1 MGHGGEMTRTD
12 TVVRALVSALLLGL
26 VVPSL
31 AQPDVVLTLDQ
42 ALHEALARNP
52 LLAVERTEIAVAAGT
67 LRQARLYAVNPE
79 LELEGSAGRARA
91 RGGEDERRGIDG
103 KSIGLSQVISLRG
116 QRGLRIQAAEAGVD
130 RATAAVQEAERE
142 VTGEL
147 LQTFGDILV
156 AQARVALARDV
167 AALTTTVRDT
177 ARKLHETD
185 VVPQLD
191 VFRADVELARVENR
205 LVVAEQTLRTAQRE
219 LALLLGR
226 PPTPLVRAE
235 GPLTLPLPAGEIT
248 VLQQRALAQR
258 PDLIMARAALRAAEA
273 ELALVRREQFFPEV
287 KVGLRY
293 EEARE
298 FDSTNRSGVLALSV
312 PLPLLNRRQGEIDR
326 AMAELHKQEATVQLI
341 QRRIEKEVASASQQV
356 LTSRQITDAYTR
368 RILPE
373 QNRNFGLLREGYNLG
388 QLRLTDVLVGQREL
402 IEAREAYLDAVAT
415 LNTAAAALYRAINGR
430 P

>member
-1 MGHGGEMTRTD
+1 MTRRE
-12 TVVRALVSALLLGL
+12 TVLRALVSAFLLGAAA
-26 VVPSL
+26 PSF

-42 ALHEALARNP
+42 ALREALEHNP
-52 LLAVERTEIAVAAGT
+52 LLAVERTEGDVAAGT

-142 VTGEL
+142 VTGEV

-167 AALTTTVRDT
+167 VALTTTVRET
-177 ARKLHETD
+177 ARKLYETD

-205 LVVAEQTLRTAQRE
+205 LVAAEQTLTTAQRE
-219 LALLLGR
+219 FALLLGR
-226 PPTPLVRAE
+226 PPVPSIRAE
-235 GPLTLPLPAGEIT
+235 GPLTLPLPAGDIA

-258 PDLIMARAALRAAEA
+258 PDLNMARAALRAAEA

-312 PLPLLNRRQGEIDR
+312 PLPLLNRRQGEVDR
-326 AMAELHKQEATVQLI
+326 AAAELRKQEATVQLI
-341 QRRIEKEVASASQQV
+341 QRRIEKEVAAASQQV
-356 LTSRQITDAYTR
+356 LTSRQITEAYTR
-368 RILPE
+368 RILPDHD
-373 QNRNFGLLREGYNLG
+373 RNFRLLREGYNLG

-415 LNTAAAALYRAINGR
+415 LNTAAAALYQAINGR

>member
-1 MGHGGEMTRTD
+1 MTRRD
-12 TVVRALVSALLLGL
+12 NVVRVLVSALLLGG
-26 VVPSL
+26 VAPSF

-42 ALHEALARNP
+42 VLREALAHNL
-52 LLAVERTEIAVAAGT
+52 LLAVERTEVDVAAGT

-130 RATAAVQEAERE
+130 RATAAVQEVERE

-167 AALTTTVRDT
+167 VALTTTVRDT
-177 ARKLHETD
+177 ARKLYETD

-191 VFRADVELARVENR
+191 VFRTDVELARVENR
-205 LVVAEQTLRTAQRE
+205 LVAAEQTLATAQRE

-226 PPTPLVRAE
+226 PPAPLIRAE
-235 GPLTLPLPAGEIT
+235 APLTLPLPSGDIT
-248 VLQQRALAQR
+248 LLQQRALVQR
-258 PDLIMARAALRAAEA
+258 PDLIMARAALRAADA
-273 ELALVRREQFFPEV
+273 ELALVRREQFLPEV

-298 FDSTNRSGVLALSV
+298 FDSTNRSGVLAISV
-312 PLPLLNRRQGEIDR
+312 PLPLLNRRQGEVDR
-326 AMAELHKQEATVQLI
+326 AAAELRKQEATIQLI
-341 QRRIEKEVASASQQV
+341 QRRIEKEVATAYQQV
-356 LTSRQITDAYTR
+356 LTSRQITGAYTS
-368 RILPE
+368 RILPDHD
-373 QNRNFGLLREGYNLG
+373 RNFRLLREGYNLG

-402 IEAREAYLDAVAT
+402 IEAREVYLDAVAT

>member
-1 MGHGGEMTRTD
+1 MTRRETL
-12 TVVRALVSALLLGL
+12 VRALLSAFLLSTSA
-26 VVPSL
+26 PSC
-31 AQPDVVLTLDQ
+31 AQTDVALTLDQ
-42 ALHEALARNP
+42 ALREAFVHSP
-52 LLAVERTEIAVAAGT
+52 LLAVERPEVDIAAGT
-67 LRQARLYAVNPE
+67 LRQARLYPVNPE
-79 LELEGSAGRARA
+79 LELEGSAGRAKA

-103 KSIGLSQVISLRG
+103 KSIGLSQVVSLRG

-167 AALTTTVRDT
+167 VALTTTVRET
-177 ARKLHETD
+177 ARKLYETD

-191 VFRADVELARVENR
+191 VFRADVELSRAQNR
-205 LVVAEQTLRTAQRE
+205 LVAAEQTLATAQRE

-226 PPTPLVRAE
+226 PPMPLVRAE
-235 GPLTLPLPAGEIT
+235 GPLTLPLPVGEIT

-258 PDLIMARAALRAAEA
+258 PDLIMAQAALRAAEA

-326 AMAELHKQEATVQLI
+326 TMAELRKQEATVQLI
-341 QRRIEKEVASASQQV
+341 QRRIEKEVTSASQQMR
-356 LTSRQITDAYTR
+356 TSRQITDAYTS

-373 QNRNFGLLREGYNLG
+373 QNRNFELLREGYNLG

-402 IEAREAYLDAVAT
+402 IEAREVYLDAVAT

>member
-1 MGHGGEMTRTD
+1 MTRRE
-12 TVVRALVSALLLGL
+12 TVLRALVSALLLG
-26 VVPSL
+26 VATPSF

-42 ALHEALARNP
+42 VLREALEHNP
-52 LLAVERTEIAVAAGT
+52 LLAVERTEVDVAAGT

-103 KSIGLSQVISLRG
+103 KRIGLSQVISLRG

-142 VTGEL
+142 VTGEV
-147 LQTFGDILV
+147 LQAFGDILV

-167 AALTTTVRDT
+167 VTLTTAVRET

-205 LVVAEQTLRTAQRE
+205 LVAAEQTLTTSQRE

-226 PPTPLVRAE
+226 PPVPSIRAE
-235 GPLTLPLPAGEIT
+235 APLTLPLPTGDIA

-273 ELALVRREQFFPEV
+273 ELALVRREQFFPEM

-312 PLPLLNRRQGEIDR
+312 PLPLLNRRQGEVDR
-326 AMAELHKQEATVQLI
+326 AVAELRKQEATVQLI
-341 QRRIEKEVASASQQV
+341 QRRLEKEVASAYQQM
-356 LTSRQITDAYTR
+356 LTSRQITEAYTR
-368 RILPE
+368 RILPDHD
-373 QNRNFGLLREGYNLG
+373 RNFRLLREGYNLG
-388 QLRLTDVLVGQREL
+388 QLRVYPD
-402 IEAREAYLDAVAT
+402 
-415 LNTAAAALYRAINGR
+415 R
-430 P
+430 PDCL